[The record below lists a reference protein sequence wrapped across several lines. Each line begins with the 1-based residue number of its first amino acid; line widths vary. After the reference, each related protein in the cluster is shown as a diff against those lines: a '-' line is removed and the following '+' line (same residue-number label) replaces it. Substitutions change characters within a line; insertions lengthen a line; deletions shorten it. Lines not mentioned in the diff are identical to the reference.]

1 MINKKIVAGVSALS
15 VISIISGL
23 LIYNNV
29 TKQKGKEVLAASTQS
44 ENVKK
49 DSNNTKKK
57 NNNIKE
63 EKAASV
69 NEENTVSLNNDVSNS
84 SNNIETNNDAYK
96 GYDVVSKQINSDKK
110 HIVYPYIN
118 GASDSLNNIFMA
130 PLNDIMNNSLENS
143 SFDFNFNVAFNKSNI
158 VSINYK
164 GILTNEQAAHP
175 SKYDFGVNVDMN
187 SAREIRLQ
195 DIFSLSDEF
204 YDKVKSYGVV
214 FVFSTCYAI
223 GENTEL
229 KVPYSLISQYM
240 NNGYAS
246 RVS

>member
-69 NEENTVSLNNDVSNS
+69 NEENTVS
-84 SNNIETNNDAYK
+84 
-96 GYDVVSKQINSDKK
+96 
-110 HIVYPYIN
+110 
-118 GASDSLNNIFMA
+118 
-130 PLNDIMNNSLENS
+130 
-143 SFDFNFNVAFNKSNI
+143 
-158 VSINYK
+158 INYK

-214 FVFSTCYAI
+214 EAESEELKDAQGHFIGDESLEDFKTSYESYYLENDGVVFVFSTCYAI